1 MDLNEEK
8 LRRYFK
14 YWLEVAS
21 DHIEKEFV
29 GYARTEV
36 PKVVIVIEG
45 VDECLDSKGN
55 LVENQFWLPQQIPKN
70 VKLILTTKSLK
81 EKQSAQA
88 TILRHYLSQEK
99 REKIVGRL
107 EERARLLSGSC
118 PQLCLYSLHIISSM
132 LKIKPNFHFSA
143 TSIQ

>member
-21 DHIEKEFV
+21 DHIDKQFL
-29 GYARTEV
+29 GYAREEV

-45 VDECLDSKGN
+45 IDECLDSKGN
-55 LVENQFWLPQQIPKN
+55 LVENEFWLPHHIPKN

-81 EKQSAQA
+81 EKQATQA
-88 TILRHYLSQEK
+88 TVLRHYLSHEK

-107 EERARLLSGSC
+107 EEKARLLSASC
-118 PQLCLYSLHIISSM
+118 PHLSLYSLHIISCM
-132 LKIKPNFHFSA
+132 LKIKPNFHFNS